1 MNPLRVDICVD
12 VRRIDVKLWQIQD
25 IAVRIFTR
33 GHDARGDV
41 GFVHVVGNAGQ
52 VLAFPDLHV
61 GIRTNA
67 LDKENVEPVTG
78 QLCAVFIG
86 KAALA
91 QQCFDGID
99 ILNQHILGGGRQIG
113 VEGEVMLRQAI

>member
-1 MNPLRVDICVD
+1 MDVCVN
-12 VRRIDVKLWQIQD
+12 VRRIDVKLRQIQY

-33 GHDARGDV
+33 RHDARGDI
-41 GFVHVVGNAGQ
+41 GFVHIVGNTGQ

-61 GIRTNA
+61 GIRANA
-67 LDKENVEPVTG
+67 LDKENVEPITG
-78 QLCAVFIG
+78 QLRTIFVSET
-86 KAALA
+86 ALA
-91 QQCFDGID
+91 QQSLDWID